1 MGSLYLAHNAYTLQ
15 HLHETALL
23 SVLDIAICNNRH
35 VEVLT
40 WNEMTYLF
48 ARLLM
53 KLFRVIAYTQPR
65 PTTSY
70 SFLKTSTFVMTLSPG
85 RMP

>member
-1 MGSLYLAHNAYTLQ
+1 ML
-15 HLHETALL
+15 
-23 SVLDIAICNNRH
+23 NNRH

-40 WNEMTYLF
+40 WDEIAYLL
-48 ARLLM
+48 ASLLM
-53 KLFRVIAYTQPR
+53 KLIRVIAYTQPR

-70 SFLKTSTFVMTLSPG
+70 SFLKTSTFVMTVSPG